1 MSKPLNLK
9 SDAMLDGRPLRE
21 RYEDFC
27 GHIVVSNNPMQ
38 AYRVSFAVDKAA
50 TGQWVWNQVREL
62 MKDPGILARVQE
74 LRDAAASQTIVTVR
88 EIIQDLHDIA
98 NADPNELVSVLRD
111 ACRFCHGIEHKYQ
124 WIDDIEYAAAC
135 DKALKPGGAVQ
146 LPMCDGGFGYRPTN
160 EPNPCCPACF
170 GRGLETQLQRD
181 TTKLS
186 PQARKLYA
194 GIKKGEIQIHDQV
207 RAREMLGRVLGAF
220 KDGIPVTPT
229 APAPIPKEA
238 QEADASRAYMRLVHG
253 G

>member
-1 MSKPLNLK
+1 MKPLNLK
-9 SDAMLDGRPLRE
+9 SQQLVDGRPLAE

-27 GHIVVSNNPMQ
+27 GHMVVSNNPMQ
-38 AYRVSFAVDKAA
+38 AYRVSFVVDKAA

-98 NADPNELVSVLRD
+98 TADPNELVSVLRD
-111 ACRFCHGIEHKYQ
+111 ACRFCHGAEHKYQ
-124 WIDDIEYAAAC
+124 WIDDVEYATAC
-135 DKALKPGGAVQ
+135 DKAVKSGAFLPDYSGGT
-146 LPMCDGGFGYRPTN
+146 GYTPTA
-160 EPNPCCPACF
+160 EPNMCCPACF
-170 GRGLETQLQRD
+170 GRGIEQHVQRD

-186 PQARKLYA
+186 PAARKLYA
-194 GIKKGEIQIHDQV
+194 GVKKGDIVMHDQMK
-207 RAREMLGRVLGAF
+207 AREMLGRVLGAF